1 MKPERPGRGITI
13 YGSEGVMELSRNFYK
28 LYDLGGNLLKQEDEA
43 NISATLNTQGIGGLD
58 VDHVGNFFN
67 AIRKDTSLNSDIRD
81 ASVSTML
88 CHLGNLAY
96 DAGHTIEIDT
106 QTGKILNSEKAM
118 QGWKREY
125 ENGWD
130 PKL

>member
-1 MKPERPGRGITI
+1 M
-13 YGSEGVMELSRNFYK
+13 
-28 LYDLGGNLLKQEDEA
+28 GGNLLKQEDEA

-88 CHLGNLAY
+88 CHLGNMAY

-118 QGWKREY
+118 KGWKREY
-125 ENGWD
+125 ENGWE